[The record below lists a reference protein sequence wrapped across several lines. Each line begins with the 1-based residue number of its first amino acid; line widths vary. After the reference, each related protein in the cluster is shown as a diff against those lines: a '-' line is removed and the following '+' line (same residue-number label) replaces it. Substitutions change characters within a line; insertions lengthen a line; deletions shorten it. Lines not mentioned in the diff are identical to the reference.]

1 MGSNNEY
8 EQQQFWLDNQFTIRT
23 YENGAIL
30 FGNKEWWKQLE
41 EIGKF
46 KDQQEFNLMFNING
60 K

>member
-1 MGSNNEY
+1 MNEEY
-8 EQQQFWLDNQFTIRT
+8 EQQQFWVDCEFTIRT
-23 YENGAIL
+23 YENGAFL

-46 KDQQEFNLMFNING
+46 RDQQDLNLIYRING